1 MNILILGGG
10 AGGAVLAS
18 RLAKKLGEKVNI
30 TVVDKNPYHEFR
42 PSYLWISMGIRE
54 PDHAR
59 RPLKLL
65 EKKKIRFL
73 NEEVLSIDLANR
85 QVKTTNH
92 VLNYDYLAISLGA
105 ELVPEKIK
113 GLDKIYHPWE
123 MDTSL
128 KLREEIA
135 RFKGGKVVVG
145 PTRLPHRCPPAP
157 LEIAFMIRYLTEQRK
172 ISDKTEIKVIHPE
185 WTKPMESFGP
195 FFAEMFSRLMEQYKI
210 EFIGRWIVDHVD
222 TENKIIISDKGEKL
236 NYDLAIL
243 VPPHE
248 PSKPIKNN
256 PDLLDSGSG
265 YMKVDKKTLNHPTY
279 KEVYGLGD
287 IIAPTIGLGMAGV
300 FAHFQADYISTRIA
314 DEINGV
320 YMQLDW
326 NKTGVCVMD
335 LGFIGA
341 GAFCDFTEMLEGRA
355 RYPDCYMLGGM
366 GILRIVKMAFEKY
379 WFKDIFG

>member
-145 PTRLPHRCPPAP
+145 PTRLPHRCPP
-157 LEIAFMIRYLTEQRK
+157 
-172 ISDKTEIKVIHPE
+172 
-185 WTKPMESFGP
+185 
-195 FFAEMFSRLMEQYKI
+195 RL
-210 EFIGRWIVDHVD
+210 
-222 TENKIIISDKGEKL
+222 
-236 NYDLAIL
+236 
-243 VPPHE
+243 
-248 PSKPIKNN
+248 
-256 PDLLDSGSG
+256 
-265 YMKVDKKTLNHPTY
+265 
-279 KEVYGLGD
+279 
-287 IIAPTIGLGMAGV
+287 
-300 FAHFQADYISTRIA
+300 
-314 DEINGV
+314 
-320 YMQLDW
+320 
-326 NKTGVCVMD
+326 
-335 LGFIGA
+335 
-341 GAFCDFTEMLEGRA
+341 
-355 RYPDCYMLGGM
+355 
-366 GILRIVKMAFEKY
+366 LR
-379 WFKDIFG
+379 